1 MRAVST
7 RGAYLRGAPFTHY
20 SHNSHNSHY
29 SHFMRRPHE
38 LSGMTGYTKL
48 ALQYRRGVTA
58 LKTPGYQT
66 CPVMHQCSMTAAA

>member
-7 RGAYLRGAPFTHY
+7 LTAKKRGAPFTHY

-38 LSGMTGYTKL
+38 VSGMTGYTKL
-48 ALQYRRGVTA
+48 ALLYRVG
-58 LKTPGYQT
+58 
-66 CPVMHQCSMTAAA
+66 